1 MHIRRMTTREYWTR
15 YLLIQFWFTLAFAP
29 IAIYQD
35 VKGGLDWQSSLAFY
49 LIESFFLAILMA

>member
-1 MHIRRMTTREYWTR
+1 MTTREYWTR